1 MVRFLAA
8 LGIMAYHFRFI
19 GVIEGFYAWDVFR
32 PIAFWGELGVDIFFI
47 ISGFV
52 ILFSAESKKTYAQFL
67 WGRMIRVYPAF
78 IIGSALTMMMG
89 MIMPGTEKKDLLC
102 RWMGSLTLYNKNF
115 LGGGYNLLSSVYW
128 TLMIEIKFYILVAV
142 IKKIGI
148 WRQHK
153 YHLLF
158 LWVSLSLINRFD
170 FQWDWFEL
178 WFISEYSGH
187 FATGI
192 ILYLFY
198 KGERDKWMLPVTAG
212 SIWLV
217 YRNCVG
223 YMEWIRGIY
232 DQLPYSEADILFAV
246 MIMISFLYFAVY
258 VTVQKQELSRKTAFL
273 GAWSYTVYL
282 VHADFGYFI
291 RTQYYQRLIV
301 WMPWLSEIVNE
312 HIIMSAAVVLSL
324 ALSYMVFVISEK
336 GRKVFR
342 CGKI

>member
-1 MVRFLAA
+1 
-8 LGIMAYHFRFI
+8 
-19 GVIEGFYAWDVFR
+19 
-32 PIAFWGELGVDIFFI
+32 
-47 ISGFV
+47 
-52 ILFSAESKKTYAQFL
+52 
-67 WGRMIRVYPAF
+67 
-78 IIGSALTMMMG
+78 
-89 MIMPGTEKKDLLC
+89 
-102 RWMGSLTLYNKNF
+102 
-115 LGGGYNLLSSVYW
+115 
-128 TLMIEIKFYILVAV
+128 MIEIKFYILVAV

-192 ILYLFY
+192 LLYLFY

-336 GRKVFR
+336 GRQVFR